1 MSTPERSSSVWK
13 PSLIAGALAAALSA
27 CGGGGGGSDNS
38 GSNSGGGSGGDSGG
52 GSPATQPLS
61 VKVVDGPIQNAQ
73 VCLDVNRN
81 DRCDDGEPVATT
93 DANGQA
99 TLQISADQAG
109 QYPVVAQVGTNA
121 IDRDHGPVPVP
132 FTLSAPADQ
141 PAFISPLTT
150 LVHAQVVQQN
160 VSTQVAADFVKASL
174 DLGIS
179 PFDDF
184 TATQS
189 QAAERA
195 GKVARLLVVVTQQQ
209 QQAIQGAKDSTG
221 KDIEQTALN
230 RAINERL
237 LQILPSV
244 ATNVSDNLGDAAP
257 SAQTYT
263 DVAGLLASES
273 GLTRDNVTTVIE
285 SNAAT
290 PPDQAAGTGQ
300 AYRRLR
306 WFKYADNS
314 NLEVRWIQA
323 SAEQNTPDTNGVR
336 RYVEFREGIQAGS
349 PWQWQQGEK
358 QPLLY
363 WSADQQQ
370 WRECDRLEEH
380 TSTGQESLHCKA
392 QRTHTT
398 VTANED
404 LTGKSILE
412 IVERIRSYPLTD
424 SPGPFSTWGPDT
436 SDAGIRTKLSGRT
449 FPAGSEL
456 RFQTVRDILN
466 PETIDL
472 QNGRFAMIPPP
483 NDLENPD
490 GSVWIRTSLEGFIT
504 HNSRG
509 YNIPVSEVHGNN
521 SHVVVNRDYRKA
533 DGSAAYKRYMVA
545 FQSTSTTAGQAK
557 LFECEGDMEQWT
569 QHNARRTLFTD
580 GVSSCKLMGE
590 TTYTIE
596 ARGNRQVLNFAWQ
609 PAQWGV
615 NDYLIIDRPGHETNP
630 YARIGAREKL
640 KVRYQQRLN
649 ETAAN
654 ALFEALDVPNF

>member
-13 PSLIAGALAAALSA
+13 LSLIAGALAAALSA
-27 CGGGGGGSDNS
+27 CGGGGGGGSDT
-38 GSNSGGGSGGDSGG
+38 NSGGGSGGGGGG
-52 GSPATQPLS
+52 GSPATQPLA
-61 VKVVDGPIQNAQ
+61 VKVVDGPIQNAL

-81 DRCDDGEPVATT
+81 DRCDDGEPYAMS
-93 DANGQA
+93 DSNGQA
-99 TLQISADQAG
+99 TLQLSEGQAG

-121 IDRDHGPVPVP
+121 IDRDHGPVTVP

-141 PAFISPLTT
+141 PAFVSPLTT
-150 LVHAQVVQQN
+150 LVHAQAVQQN

-230 RAINERL
+230 RVINERL

-244 ATNVSDNLGDAAP
+244 ATNVSDNLNDAAP

-273 GLTRDNVTTVIE
+273 GLTRDNVATVIE

-290 PPDQAAGTGQ
+290 APDQTAGIGQ

-306 WFKYADNS
+306 WFKYTDNN
-314 NLEVRWIQA
+314 NLEARWIQA
-323 SAEQNTPDTNGVR
+323 TAAQNTPNTEGVR
-336 RYVEFREGIQAGS
+336 HYVEAREGISSGS
-349 PWQWQQGEK
+349 PWQWQAGEK
-358 QPLLY
+358 HPQLY
-363 WSADQQQ
+363 WSVDLQQ
-370 WRECDRLEEH
+370 WRECERMEEQP
-380 TSTGQESLHCKA
+380 TQGQESLYCKA
-392 QRTHTT
+392 QRMHTT

-412 IVERIRSYPLTD
+412 TVERIRSYPLSD
-424 SPGPFSTWGPDT
+424 APGPFSSWGPDT
-436 SDAGIRTKLSGRT
+436 SNASIRSALSGRT

-456 RFQTVRDILN
+456 RFQTVRDLHN

-483 NDLENPD
+483 NDLDNPD
-490 GSVWIRTSLEGFIT
+490 GSVWIRTSLEGFIA

-509 YNIPVSEVHGNN
+509 FNIPVGEVHGNN
-521 SHVVVNRDYRKA
+521 SHVVVNRDYTRA
-533 DGSAAYKRYMVA
+533 NGNAAYKRYMVA
-545 FQSTSTTAGQAK
+545 FQSSSATAGQAK
-557 LFECEGDMEQWT
+557 LFECEGDMAQWT
-569 QHNARRTLFTD
+569 QHQARRTLFID
-580 GVSSCKLMGE
+580 GVSTCQLMGQ
-590 TTYTIE
+590 TTYSIE
-596 ARGNRQVLNFAWQ
+596 TKGNRQVLNFAWQ
-609 PAQWGV
+609 PAQWGTQ
-615 NDYLIIDRPGHETNP
+615 DYLLIDRPGHDTNP
-630 YARIGAREKL
+630 YARIGYRDKL
-640 KVRYQQRLN
+640 RVRYQQRLN
-649 ETAAN
+649 EPAAE
-654 ALFEALDVPNF
+654 ALFEALGVPNF